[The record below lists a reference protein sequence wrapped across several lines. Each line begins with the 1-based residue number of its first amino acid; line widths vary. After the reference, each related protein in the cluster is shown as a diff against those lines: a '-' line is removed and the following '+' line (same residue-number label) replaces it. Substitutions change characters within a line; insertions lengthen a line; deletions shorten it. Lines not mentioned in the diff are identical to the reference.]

1 MTPQGSSP
9 LFPCSPRALALPLA
23 VMQEKVKLSIAGRG
37 SLVQGH
43 ASRRWRKWG
52 WKVQAHQSEQGPS
65 KWMGK
70 EHP

>member
-37 SLVQGH
+37 ES
-43 ASRRWRKWG
+43 
-52 WKVQAHQSEQGPS
+52 GPRS
-65 KWMGK
+65 CLK
-70 EHP
+70 EMEEVGLESPSPPE